1 MRKKER
7 YIKFISSLE
16 LKSMGPKRIGS
27 FPILLPCDC
36 KLIVSDIFK
45 LLALSSFV
53 LEGARVTVTSE
64 EL

>member
-1 MRKKER
+1 
-7 YIKFISSLE
+7 
-16 LKSMGPKRIGS
+16 MGPKRIGS

-53 LEGARVTVTSE
+53 LEGAGVTVTSE